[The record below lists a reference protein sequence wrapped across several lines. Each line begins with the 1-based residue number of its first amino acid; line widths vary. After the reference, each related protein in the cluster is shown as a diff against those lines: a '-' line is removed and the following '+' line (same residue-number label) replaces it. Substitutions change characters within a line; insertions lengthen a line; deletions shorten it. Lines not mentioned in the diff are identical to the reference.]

1 MADYCYCFCNIMFK
15 SQGPLN
21 NNVEKIIIHL
31 IYFLVGTIL
40 VFVGAVP
47 FQLAG
52 PLNLKNCLVCS
63 KQ

>member
-1 MADYCYCFCNIMFK
+1 MFD

-47 FQLAG
+47 FQLADH
-52 PLNLKNCLVCS
+52 LWILKIV
-63 KQ
+63 

>member
-1 MADYCYCFCNIMFK
+1 MIILHCHYCYCFCNIMFER
-15 SQGPLN
+15 QGPLN

-47 FQLAG
+47 FQLADH
-52 PLNLKNCLVCS
+52 L
-63 KQ
+63 

>member
-1 MADYCYCFCNIMFK
+1 MFK

-40 VFVGAVP
+40 VFVGAVA
-47 FQLAG
+47 FQLAE

>member
-1 MADYCYCFCNIMFK
+1 MFK

-47 FQLAG
+47 FQLAE
-52 PLNLKNCLVCS
+52 PLNLKNCLFCS
-63 KQ
+63 KR